1 MESCRTQH
9 AVIDALQNPR
19 NPLFCIAAMGGV
31 VISSIKICSRYSF
44 MSDVIG
50 PLGTLWNLLK
60 GNFIIL
66 KILWSDA
73 RQKKKNAEL
82 FKSNLIEPF
91 YWEGS
96 F

>member
-1 MESCRTQH
+1 MVTWRAAELSTLLLMHSRTPGTPSF
-9 AVIDALQNPR
+9 ALLPWG
-19 NPLFCIAAMGGV
+19 F
-31 VISSIKICSRYSF
+31 VISSIKIYSRYSF

-73 RQKKKNAEL
+73 RQKKKCRA
-82 FKSNLIEPF
+82 FQK
-91 YWEGS
+91 
-96 F
+96 

>member
-9 AVIDALQNPR
+9 AVIDALQNPPEP
-19 NPLFCIAAMGGV
+19 PLPPFALLPWGF
-31 VISSIKICSRYSF
+31 VISSIKIYSRYSF
-44 MSDVIG
+44 ISDVIG

-73 RQKKKNAEL
+73 RQKKKMQ
-82 FKSNLIEPF
+82 
-91 YWEGS
+91 S
-96 F
+96 FSKVI